1 MNCTLYIDD
10 RENWIK
16 EQLDFVD
23 FKFKI
28 TRLDVGDFIIKNEN
42 EEIQL
47 VIERKTT
54 SDLYHSIID
63 KRYTEQLSRME
74 KTKSLYI
81 IEEDSFYKKSTEKKK
96 NIINGCLLNLL
107 FKHEFKIIT
116 TCNKFHTIE
125 ILKMLLKKIQNKEFV
140 SSGLN
145 PRLISKTQTK
155 KDNVFFNQLCCIP
168 SVTPAIA
175 TKLENTFK
183 CMDNFLSELKKD
195 KNCIMGLQ
203 INNDRKLGKVIVEKI
218 YNELIAQK
226 NEF

>member
-1 MNCTLYIDD
+1 MNCILYIDD

-42 EEIQL
+42 DEIEL
-47 VIERKTT
+47 IIERKTT

-63 KRYTEQLSRME
+63 KRYIEQLGRLN
-74 KTKSLYI
+74 KDKSLYI
-81 IEEDSFYKKSTEKKK
+81 IEDDLFYKQSLEKKK

-107 FKHEFKIIT
+107 FKHGFKIMS
-116 TCNKFHTIE
+116 TCDKFHTIE
-125 ILKMLLKKIQNKEFV
+125 VLKMLLKKFENKDFV
-140 SSGLN
+140 SSGIN
-145 PRLISKTQTK
+145 PRLISKSQVK

-168 SVTPAIA
+168 SISPCIA

-183 CMDNFLSELKKD
+183 SMDNFLSELKKN
-195 KNCIMGLQ
+195 KNCILGLQ
-203 INNDRKLGKVIVEKI
+203 INDTRRLGKVIVDKI
-218 YNELIAQK
+218 YKEMEI
-226 NEF
+226 